1 MRGRYTAFGF
11 ILLAN
16 IMLLVHSLVSH
27 HHHKG
32 IVCFTQN
39 QTEEICCN
47 DAQHQHNKGCDDSH
61 SDDSAC
67 CVVKQDFLIPSDEI
81 GKTTRCVVSEI
92 HSKIQIWF
100 VALLTSNIEL
110 KLFSNSKFKHQ
121 FFDDFP
127 LNSYYLSSSLSLRAP
142 PFI

>member
-16 IMLLVHSLVSH
+16 IMLLVHGLMPH

-32 IVCFTQN
+32 VVCFTQN
-39 QTEEICCN
+39 HSEEVCCN
-47 DAQHQHNKGCDDSH
+47 DSHHQHNKGCDDSH
-61 SDDSAC
+61 SDDSGC

-92 HSKIQIWF
+92 HNKIQIWF
-100 VALLTSNIEL
+100 VALLTSSIEF
-110 KLFSNSKFKHQ
+110 KIFTPIKFKHH
-121 FFDDFP
+121 FLDV
-127 LNSYYLSSSLSLRAP
+127 LLHYSYYLNSSLSLRAP
-142 PFI
+142 PSI

>member
-47 DAQHQHNKGCDDSH
+47 DAQHEHNKGCDDSH

-110 KLFSNSKFKHQ
+110 KLLSNSKFKHQ

-142 PFI
+142 PCI

>member
-1 MRGRYTAFGF
+1 MKGRYTAFGF

-16 IMLLVHSLVSH
+16 IMLLVHGLMPH

-39 QTEEICCN
+39 QTEEVCCN
-47 DAQHQHNKGCDDSH
+47 DVQHQHNKGCDDSH
-61 SDDSAC
+61 SDDSGC

-92 HSKIQIWF
+92 HSKIQSWF
-100 VALLTSNIEL
+100 VALLTNSIEFKVFTTI
-110 KLFSNSKFKHQ
+110 KLKHQ
-121 FFDDFP
+121 FFDVLP
-127 LNSYYLSSSLSLRAP
+127 HYCYYLSSSLTLRAP
-142 PFI
+142 PSI